1 MSVEKKKC
9 AKCQSF
15 EKIKLFD
22 DLSIKFNNWCNAMQ
36 KPIALIGGGCKLQEK
51 MSDKKYQHY
60 IFQYF

>member
-15 EKIKLFD
+15 EKVKLFD
-22 DLSIKFNNWCNAMQ
+22 DLCIKFNNWCNAVQ
-36 KPIALIGGGCKLQEK
+36 KPIALIHGCKLQEK
-51 MSDKKYQHY
+51 MDDDKYKHY